1 MEKNKEEDR
10 DYIYENMNES
20 RLSERLTGQIRNNSL
35 LKRKSIE
42 SMLSSPNKLR
52 EKLKISKDLANVR
65 VIRTTSIK
73 NTPS

>member
-20 RLSERLTGQIRNNSL
+20 RLSERLTGQTRNNSL

>member
-1 MEKNKEEDR
+1 
-10 DYIYENMNES
+10 MNES
-20 RLSERLTGQIRNNSL
+20 RLSDRLTGQTRNNSL

>member
-1 MEKNKEEDR
+1 
-10 DYIYENMNES
+10 MNES
-20 RLSERLTGQIRNNSL
+20 RLSDSSNGQARNNSL